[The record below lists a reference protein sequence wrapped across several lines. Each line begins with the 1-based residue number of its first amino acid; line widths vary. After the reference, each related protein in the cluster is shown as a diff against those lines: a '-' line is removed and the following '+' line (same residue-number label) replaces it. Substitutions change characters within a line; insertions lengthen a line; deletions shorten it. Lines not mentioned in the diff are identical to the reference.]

1 MRLLIRQITISI
13 LASLHAAR
21 EVTSRICLLLPARH
35 VFLPSS
41 QQHNKPLERVP
52 YESQHPHVVVMYI
65 AKHGISSRHLS
76 FPVREGERQTFSLSR
91 SPTFPTSSCE
101 LLRER
106 TRSVARQSPTDCHY
120 ITLRSP
126 NSDDTTRSVR
136 GLLANKT
143 PFLTCFSFTFFC
155 SDSRSFWCFVFVRG
169 KSAQFHR
176 LCVWIYQRSS
186 KEYAKLVRV
195 SDWLAQVL
203 VDGWNMWSEKYYQ
216 FRVRVQS
223 DTTVSCVP
231 APLM

>member
-106 TRSVARQSPTDCHY
+106 TGIGGEA
-120 ITLRSP
+120 I
-126 NSDDTTRSVR
+126 
-136 GLLANKT
+136 ANRLPLYNP
-143 PFLTCFSFTFFC
+143 PFTQQRRH
-155 SDSRSFWCFVFVRG
+155 DSLGPWAFG
-169 KSAQFHR
+169 K
-176 LCVWIYQRSS
+176 
-186 KEYAKLVRV
+186 
-195 SDWLAQVL
+195 
-203 VDGWNMWSEKYYQ
+203 
-216 FRVRVQS
+216 
-223 DTTVSCVP
+223 
-231 APLM
+231 

>member
-1 MRLLIRQITISI
+1 MAFPRGIYPFQWERENDRL
-13 LASLHAAR
+13 
-21 EVTSRICLLLPARH
+21 
-35 VFLPSS
+35 
-41 QQHNKPLERVP
+41 
-52 YESQHPHVVVMYI
+52 
-65 AKHGISSRHLS
+65 
-76 FPVREGERQTFSLSR
+76 SLSR
-91 SPTFPTSSCE
+91 AHQHFRPRPANCWE
-101 LLRER
+101 NER
-106 TRSVARQSPTDCHY
+106 GSVARQSPTDCHY

-231 APLM
+231 RSCNA